1 MKNKKTIVNLLNS
14 ILPVVLALVIGAIL
28 ILAIGENPLEAY
40 GIMFGRSLF
49 TLRGITNTLHAA
61 APLLL
66 TGAAIAITFRAK
78 IFNMGVE
85 GQLIFGGFMAGLVG
99 AYLHISN
106 PLLHK
111 FVCFF
116 AGAASGVLFALLPAL
131 LRAYL
136 RVDEMVVT
144 LTLNYVM
151 MKVLEYLSSGPFRD
165 QGSGYVTTPTIDQ
178 TAMFSR
184 FGSTRL
190 TPFIILALLV
200 FGILW
205 YLNKKT
211 EFGYKIEA
219 IGKNP
224 EFSEATGLRVR
235 KSIVMLMLV
244 SGAIAGFAGA
254 GHMMSQEY
262 KYTLAFSGNTGLGW
276 DGMLVSLLGSHSPL
290 GIIVASIFYSAL
302 KTGADNIN
310 MFTNIPKEIVAVI
323 QGMIILFLSIRFLD
337 ERFGLLDKLRIKEG
351 EKNES
356 TL

>member
-1 MKNKKTIVNLLNS
+1 MNNKKSVLNLLNS
-14 ILPVVLALVIGAIL
+14 ILPVFLALLIGAIL
-28 ILAIGENPLEAY
+28 ILAIGENPVEAY
-40 GIMFGRSLF
+40 GIMFGKSLF

-66 TGAAIAITFRAK
+66 TGAAIAITFRARL
-78 IFNMGVE
+78 FNMGVE
-85 GQLIFGGFMAGLVG
+85 GQLLFGGFMAGLVG
-99 AYLHISN
+99 AYIHINN

-111 FVCFF
+111 LVCFVV
-116 AGAASGVLFALLPAL
+116 GAAAGTLFALIPAI

-151 MKVLEYLSSGPFRD
+151 MKILEYLSSGPFRD

-178 TAMFSR
+178 TAMFTR
-184 FGSTRL
+184 FGTTRL
-190 TPFIILALLV
+190 TPFFIIALILFIILW
-200 FGILW
+200 F
-205 YLNKKT
+205 LNSKT

-235 KSIVMLMLV
+235 KSIVMLILV

-262 KYTLAFSGNTGLGW
+262 KYTLAFSGVTGLGW
-276 DGMLVSLLGSHSPL
+276 DGMLVALLGSHSPL
-290 GIIVASIFYSAL
+290 GIIIASIFYSAL

-310 MFTNIPKEIVAVI
+310 MFTSIPKEIVAVI
-323 QGMIILFLSIRFLD
+323 QGIIILFLSVRFLKD
-337 ERFGLLDKLRIKEG
+337 RFGLFEKLGKKKE
-351 EKNES
+351 EKNEPA
-356 TL
+356 L